1 MPLHS
6 TAAGAGTERP
16 VVSEPRLGG
25 MASRLRRDPGAVRV
39 PQAWRLPLLTYLA
52 CQIILFFWWA
62 AYYPGP
68 LTYDSVTYVIHV
80 TTGPWVNNHSVTYD
94 ALVWLSLHLT
104 GGVAALSLAQAAS
117 MSAAL
122 GWSVAA
128 FRRLGVPG
136 RWTALAALAVA
147 ALPPLASFTIRI
159 WKDVPFAL
167 CSYLVLPTLACLLP
181 LVRAPSA
188 GAGGRRVRLL
198 AALGLELFGVC
209 LFRLNG
215 FAVAGIATVVLVL
228 LLPGVRARV
237 AALGLAAVVVTA
249 VLNMYLFPA
258 LGIRKT
264 PSYLAMDPVYSD
276 IAVAYR
282 QDPGIFTPTDLR
294 LMAQVVPLAQWRS
307 TADCYSSDRT
317 ALSPHFTGRA
327 AGLSGPLLALAGRVA
342 WRAPQVM
349 LGATICRGAIAW
361 SVFPGPPVLDG
372 ATRKYWPPSPVRFYG
387 ANRVRGNPYAPALWP
402 RPLSFKAYA
411 AATFLWKA
419 SLTPQLDWLLWRG
432 AFWCYL
438 AYLAVWLLSR
448 ARQDRR
454 LLALAAIPLAQQIT
468 VLAENHVQAYRY
480 MVSVIPIGIML
491 VPLLLARK
499 RAGSQ
504 VTCQNAVQAA
514 NSLFFRI
521 RSAGSRRRA

>member
-1 MPLHS
+1 MPLHG
-6 TAAGAGTERP
+6 TASGTGTAGQVARPQQGGTIA
-16 VVSEPRLGG
+16 RLGRG
-25 MASRLRRDPGAVRV
+25 QDGIRIPR
-39 PQAWRLPLLTYLA
+39 AWRLPLLTFLA
-52 CQIILFFWWA
+52 CQVVLSFWWA

-104 GGVAALSLAQAAS
+104 GGVAALSLAQAAA

-136 RWTALAALAVA
+136 RWTAAAALAVA

-181 LVRAPSA
+181 VARTPGA
-188 GAGGRRVRLL
+188 GAGSRRSRLL
-198 AALGLELFGVC
+198 AALGLELLGVC

-215 FAVAGIATVVLVL
+215 FLVAGIATVVLAL
-228 LLPGVRARV
+228 LLPGMRARV
-237 AALGLAAVVVTA
+237 ATLGLAAVAVTSA
-249 VLNMYLFPA
+249 LNAYLFPA

-264 PSYLAMDPVYSD
+264 PSYLAMDPIYSD

-282 QDPGIFTPTDLR
+282 QDPGIFTPADLR
-294 LMAQVVPLAQWRS
+294 LMAQVVPLGQWRS

-317 ALSPHFTGRA
+317 ALSPHFTARA
-327 AGLSGPLLALAGRVA
+327 AGLSGPLLALAGRLA

-361 SVFPGPPVLDG
+361 SVFPGPPALDG
-372 ATRKYWPPSPVRFYG
+372 ATKKYWPPSPVRFYG
-387 ANRVRGNPYAPALWP
+387 AYRVRGNPYARALWP
-402 RPLSFKAYA
+402 RPLSYRAYA
-411 AATFLWKA
+411 AARFLWNA

-448 ARQDRR
+448 ARHDWR
-454 LLALAAIPLAQQIT
+454 LLTLAAIPLAQQAT

-499 RAGSQ
+499 RAAIPGNR
-504 VTCQNAVQAA
+504 QNAVQAA

-521 RSAGSRRRA
+521 RSAVSRRRA